1 MWTSIKA
8 TGDTIEINME
18 DSDKPQIF
26 DSKDEE
32 IEWSRKAAKNILK
45 FKKIVESG
53 LFIPVEITRKLV
65 EKADRTPLED
75 EILANEKTIAN
86 RKEKVITEVKVF
98 FDMFSTLYGKKV
110 DYLKSTFLPY
120 VKSTILHSKWTH
132 LKSCCFFLISL
143 R

>member
-65 EKADRTPLED
+65 EKANRTPLED

-98 FDMFSTLYGKKV
+98 FNMFLTENYNFWKL
-110 DYLKSTFLPY
+110 LL
-120 VKSTILHSKWTH
+120 
-132 LKSCCFFLISL
+132 
-143 R
+143 